1 MVILKKRNLR
11 SLPIPKRKK
20 KVPLLDLT
28 KIDFDYDKDV
38 IPFIKHGVIIDTC
51 VVKTLIDGFIAKR
64 ISKRRDE
71 DLDFTMLDG
80 FLDLIKLNNKWEKFL
95 ITPHILTEVLQH
107 FTNDKYY
114 EGRKYQEILNEIMP
128 VLQRMRERNI
138 EKDKI
143 LSYVNY
149 SRPVIE
155 MGDISIFVATDDSSN
170 SNEKIAV
177 LSADR
182 LMIYEFVDNPL
193 VLGINY
199 KNIMINL

>member
-1 MVILKKRNLR
+1 M
-11 SLPIPKRKK
+11 
-20 KVPLLDLT
+20 
-28 KIDFDYDKDV
+28 DF
-38 IPFIKHGVIIDTC
+38 
-51 VVKTLIDGFIAKR
+51 
-64 ISKRRDE
+64 
-71 DLDFTMLDG
+71 
-80 FLDLIKLNNKWEKFL
+80 IKLNNEWEKFL

>member
-1 MVILKKRNLR
+1 
-11 SLPIPKRKK
+11 
-20 KVPLLDLT
+20 
-28 KIDFDYDKDV
+28 
-38 IPFIKHGVIIDTC
+38 
-51 VVKTLIDGFIAKR
+51 
-64 ISKRRDE
+64 
-71 DLDFTMLDG
+71 
-80 FLDLIKLNNKWEKFL
+80 
-95 ITPHILTEVLQH
+95 
-107 FTNDKYY
+107 
-114 EGRKYQEILNEIMP
+114 MP